1 MYIYIYIHV
10 ESFIQKRIQKYL
22 LNRIKCKC
30 MTLNVGMNCL
40 CEKDTDSAL
49 KPVFLKKTNQAIWVA
64 GELCP
69 QK

>member
-1 MYIYIYIHV
+1 
-10 ESFIQKRIQKYL
+10 
-22 LNRIKCKC
+22 

-49 KPVFLKKTNQAIWVA
+49 KPVFKKKTNQAIWVA